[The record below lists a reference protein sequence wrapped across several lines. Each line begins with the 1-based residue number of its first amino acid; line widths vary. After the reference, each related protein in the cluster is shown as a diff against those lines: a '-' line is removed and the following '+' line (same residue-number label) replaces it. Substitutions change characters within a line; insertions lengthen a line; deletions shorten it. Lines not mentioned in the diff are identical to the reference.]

1 MTNPNDK
8 VQWYDHLHGVRF
20 RFENGYSI
28 SIIPGPDANRVEC
41 AIFDPSDKME
51 QTEEGD
57 EVFYLSPD
65 RLAEFFTSIQ
75 ARQPVQHKE

>member
-8 VQWYDHLHGVRF
+8 VRWYDHLNGVRF
-20 RFENGYSI
+20 RFENGYTV
-28 SIIPGPDANRVEC
+28 SIIPGPDGNHVEC